1 MTQEYQQWI
10 GKYTN
15 KKFNYFAKHQSGRP
29 IEYNFNNTG
38 YRGPDHSDTPD
49 ISVFGSSFSF
59 GVGIEFNQCWHQL
72 LGKYQINCYAP
83 AGILMTN
90 NDIIKH
96 YHSTP
101 IVSGIVILQFR
112 EAKYNCKPVYT
123 PTNVL
128 AFAID
133 NQKRIDIPCF
143 TYHSFKDRAEDQI
156 HPGPD
161 THKLWAQLLK
171 KTFNL

>member
-15 KKFNYFAKHQSGRP
+15 KKFKYFAKHQSGLP
-29 IEYNFNNTG
+29 IEYNFNSTG
-38 YRGPDHSDTPD
+38 YRGPDHSATPD

-96 YHSTP
+96 YQSTP
-101 IVSGIVILQFR
+101 IVSGIVI
-112 EAKYNCKPVYT
+112 
-123 PTNVL
+123 
-128 AFAID
+128 
-133 NQKRIDIPCF
+133 
-143 TYHSFKDRAEDQI
+143 
-156 HPGPD
+156 
-161 THKLWAQLLK
+161 
-171 KTFNL
+171 